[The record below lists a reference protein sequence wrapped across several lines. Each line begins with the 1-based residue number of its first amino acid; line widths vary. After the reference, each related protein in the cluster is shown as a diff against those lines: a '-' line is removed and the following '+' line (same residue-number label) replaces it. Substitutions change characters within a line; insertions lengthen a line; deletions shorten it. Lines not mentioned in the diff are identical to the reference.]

1 MPTATKPLSAQGARR
16 LNLRARAPELQSR
29 PGDVSA
35 DGLGMTGRECDAA
48 CPRAWPACQPRNPQ
62 TCLATRTQGALT
74 IEHDPSFKL

>member
-1 MPTATKPLSAQGARR
+1 MPTARKPLSAQGARR

-29 PGDVSA
+29 PGDISA

-48 CPRAWPACQPRNPQ
+48 SPREWPACQPRNPQ